1 MFAKNPAAAAKL
13 QSPSALTALHKVRYA
28 CRGRLI
34 SRFVPRQKIKKVR
47 ADLANYTS
55 SKTDRSL
62 DQFVP
67 RRVKKPRES
76 AACILNR
83 TFHSQVAIFMLKIA
97 KVGLGN
103 AGSFLIRHCN
113 RFRLK
118 ERFLRQ
124 LLC

>member
-83 TFHSQVAIFMLKIA
+83 TFHSQVTVRSYA
-97 KVGLGN
+97 
-103 AGSFLIRHCN
+103 
-113 RFRLK
+113 
-118 ERFLRQ
+118 LRQ
-124 LLC
+124 ERSDDIQQPDGAV

>member
-83 TFHSQVAIFMLKIA
+83 TFHSQVFKRHYTSDALFA
-97 KVGLGN
+97 PHD
-103 AGSFLIRHCN
+103 GSKSTKN
-113 RFRLK
+113 SD
-118 ERFLRQ
+118 
-124 LLC
+124 

>member
-62 DQFVP
+62 DQFIP
-67 RRVKKPRES
+67 RRVKKTRES

-83 TFHSQVAIFMLKIA
+83 TFYSQV
-97 KVGLGN
+97 
-103 AGSFLIRHCN
+103 LI
-113 RFRLK
+113 LPV
-118 ERFLRQ
+118 LPMPPPVPPPAPPSS
-124 LLC
+124 

>member
-76 AACILNR
+76 AACILQQNVSLSR
-83 TFHSQVAIFMLKIA
+83 YLILRSPLYMR
-97 KVGLGN
+97 N
-103 AGSFLIRHCN
+103 AEDGTGR
-113 RFRLK
+113 
-118 ERFLRQ
+118 
-124 LLC
+124 